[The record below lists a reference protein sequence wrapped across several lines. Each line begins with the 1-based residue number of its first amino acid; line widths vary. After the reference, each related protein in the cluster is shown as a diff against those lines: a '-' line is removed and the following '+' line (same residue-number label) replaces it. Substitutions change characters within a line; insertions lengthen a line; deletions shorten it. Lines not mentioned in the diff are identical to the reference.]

1 MESLMTTN
9 EQNAIAISKNADSFM
24 TMANAF
30 SVNANNTER
39 ISKAFLEIQAEK
51 DQLLKE
57 KMHFF
62 ENGYYKKEEIIREY
76 RANATLAI
84 EDRQEMN
91 RREALNIEK
100 VKNLEQFLKKQA
112 FLLEQADKDVKM
124 LKQLV
129 KEKEMEKIV
138 IKENLLDDLRKAD
151 VALYV
156 SSIQL
161 VALRVT
167 LAKLDNF
174 NRKQLQN
181 VLVKEIQRNSE
192 TEAAASKIIEVIN
205 NPTLIE
211 EFINLPNDR
220 KMEEVLEIQSALS
233 EIERII
239 SEENQLLAITLEDMI
254 QQNHKELRSKT
265 WDKCS
270 GDMCLP
276 LDLWVK

>member
-84 EDRQEMN
+84 EDKQEMN